1 MMHTNNAGAKF
12 AVCRLPLLLL
22 LLHLWIFPAVCFV
35 ADRCAA
41 CKAVAG
47 ELEIDLASE
56 RPRNHL
62 DMRHRLDSQGQ
73 REGKVIDYKVSE
85 LRVVELLDG
94 LCTKMKEYTLN
105 SVLSQYNS
113 DILCRQAAETNS
125 KAIVE
130 FCGRLLETTDEQL
143 TEMIRRGEIQAGEV
157 ERILCQEL
165 TKSCRKRCMKEVL
178 EEAPTADSVSSGSD
192 GEL

>member
-1 MMHTNNAGAKF
+1 MMRTNNAGAKF

-22 LLHLWIFPAVCFV
+22 LLHLWISPAVCFV

-157 ERILCQEL
+157 ERILCLEL
-165 TKSCRKRCMKEVL
+165 TKSCKKR
-178 EEAPTADSVSSGSD
+178 PVSSGSD

>member
-1 MMHTNNAGAKF
+1 MQ
-12 AVCRLPLLLL
+12 
-22 LLHLWIFPAVCFV
+22 
-35 ADRCAA
+35 
-41 CKAVAG
+41 G

-113 DILCRQAAETNS
+113 DILC
-125 KAIVE
+125 
-130 FCGRLLETTDEQL
+130 
-143 TEMIRRGEIQAGEV
+143 
-157 ERILCQEL
+157 
-165 TKSCRKRCMKEVL
+165 SC
-178 EEAPTADSVSSGSD
+178 
-192 GEL
+192 

>member
-1 MMHTNNAGAKF
+1 
-12 AVCRLPLLLL
+12 VQ
-22 LLHLWIFPAVCFV
+22 
-35 ADRCAA
+35 
-41 CKAVAG
+41 G

-105 SVLSQYNS
+105 SLGFGAEIWLKVQGGTPPVPELDMS
-113 DILCRQAAETNS
+113 RQAAETNS

-165 TKSCRKRCMKEVL
+165 TKSCKKRLKEVL
-178 EEAPTADSVSSGSD
+178 EEAPAADSVSSGSD

>member
-165 TKSCRKRCMKEVL
+165 TKSCRKRKEVL